1 MLVLSRRV
9 NERILIDGD
18 IRVSVLA
25 IRGNQVRIG
34 IEAPGSVKVI
44 REELMVTA
52 ETLAWED
59 DESPEAEAPEAA
71 MVGVAPLSRALLR
84 SRPNPARLPEPSRG

>member
-18 IRVSVLA
+18 IRVTVLA

-34 IEAPGSVKVI
+34 IEAPGAVKVI
-44 REELMVTA
+44 REELMVSA
-52 ETLAWED
+52 EALAWDPED
-59 DESPEAEAPEAA
+59 PSE
-71 MVGVAPLSRALLR
+71 GVPSEDAQISRGPLSRAVVR
-84 SRPNPARLPEPSRG
+84 SRPITGREPEPVRG